1 MVTEL
6 KQTEMAI
13 LKLKETKATNESA
26 ERLRLR
32 SAVEAIAK
40 RLSDHCGKVRALV
53 NGFEVTQINN
63 AKFSLDRPF
72 YSTKSS
78 LTMNAI
84 KSMVK
89 TYESLRRDVREL
101 AQIGYVEF
109 ENSFPELDINFE
121 TYYSV
126 AFSLLNLN
134 YQMQLMTLYCYRLL
148 KS

>member
-53 NGFEVTQINN
+53 NGLEVTQINN

-84 KSMVK
+84 KNMVK

-109 ENSFPELDINFE
+109 ENSFPDLDINFE

-134 YQMQLMTLYCYRLL
+134 YQMQLMKLYCYRLL

>member
-53 NGFEVTQINN
+53 NGLEVTQINN

-84 KSMVK
+84 KNMVK
-89 TYESLRRDVREL
+89 TYESLRRDVREI

-134 YQMQLMTLYCYRLL
+134 YQMQLMKLYCYRLL

>member
-1 MVTEL
+1 LATEL
-6 KQTEMAI
+6 KQPEMAM

-53 NGFEVTQINN
+53 NGLEVTQINN

-84 KSMVK
+84 KNMVK
-89 TYESLRRDVREL
+89 TYESLRRDVREI

-134 YQMQLMTLYCYRLL
+134 YQMQLMRLYCCRLL